1 VAFASAATPNRLGDG
16 RQINRKRPIGHDAGI
31 MTNPTAPIFLIGY
44 RGTGKT
50 TVSRLLAGRLGFE
63 SIDADDQ
70 IERRAGK
77 TIAAIFADDGEAAF
91 RDLEATVMTELCR
104 RTQLVVAPGGGAVLR
119 EATRDAMR
127 AAGPVVW
134 LTASVD
140 TISARLAAD
149 AATGDRRPNLT
160 AEGGRAEIDAV
171 LAERT
176 PIYRACATF
185 VVDTE
190 GKSPAEVA
198 DEIIARLPDQRE

>member
-1 VAFASAATPNRLGDG
+1 MP
-16 RQINRKRPIGHDAGI
+16 
-31 MTNPTAPIFLIGY
+31 NPTAPIFLIGY

-50 TVSRLLAGRLGFE
+50 TVGRLLAERLNCK
-63 SIDADDQ
+63 SIDADDE

-77 TIAAIFADDGEAAF
+77 SIAAIFADDGEAAF
-91 RDLEATVMTELCR
+91 RDLEAAVMAQLCQ
-104 RTQLVVAPGGGAVLR
+104 RTQLIVAPGGGAVLR

-140 TISARLAAD
+140 AIVSRLAED
-149 AATGDRRPNLT
+149 AVTGSRRPNLT
-160 AEGGRAEIDAV
+160 AAGGRAEIEAV
-171 LAERT
+171 LAART

-190 GKSPAEVA
+190 GKSPAAVA
-198 DEIIARLPDQRE
+198 DEIIARLPDPRE

>member
-1 VAFASAATPNRLGDG
+1 
-16 RQINRKRPIGHDAGI
+16 

-44 RGTGKT
+44 RGTGKS
-50 TVSRLLAGRLGFE
+50 TVGRLLAERLDCE
-63 SIDADDQ
+63 SIDADDE

-77 TIAAIFADDGEAAF
+77 TIAAIFAADGEAAF
-91 RDLEATVMTELCR
+91 RDLEAVVMVDLCR
-104 RTQLVVAPGGGAVLR
+104 RTQLVIAPGGGAVLR
-119 EATRDAMR
+119 EATRDAMQ

-134 LTASVD
+134 LTAPID
-140 TISARLAAD
+140 TLAARLAAD
-149 AATGDRRPNLT
+149 TAAGDRRPNLT
-160 AEGGRAEIDAV
+160 AAGGRAEIEAV
-171 LAERT
+171 LAVRT

>member
-1 VAFASAATPNRLGDG
+1 MS
-16 RQINRKRPIGHDAGI
+16 
-31 MTNPTAPIFLIGY
+31 TAPIFLIGY

-50 TVSRLLAGRLGFE
+50 TVGRLVAARLGIE
-63 SIDADDQ
+63 AIDADDE

-77 TIAAIFADDGEAAF
+77 TIAAIFADDGEVAF
-91 RDLEATVMTELCR
+91 RDLEAAAVADLCR

-127 AAGPVVW
+127 AAGPIVW

-140 TISARLAAD
+140 TIAGRLAAD
-149 AATGDRRPNLT
+149 AATGSRRPDLT
-160 AEGGRAEIDAV
+160 AAGGRAEIV
-171 LAERT
+171 VLLAERT
-176 PIYRACATF
+176 PIYRACATL

-190 GKSPAEVA
+190 GKTPAEVA

>member
-1 VAFASAATPNRLGDG
+1 MTTP
-16 RQINRKRPIGHDAGI
+16 I
-31 MTNPTAPIFLIGY
+31 APIFLIGY

-50 TVSRLLAGRLGFE
+50 TVGRLVAARLGWE
-63 SIDADDQ
+63 LIDADEA

-77 TIAAIFADDGEAAF
+77 SIAAIFADDGEAAF
-91 RDLEATVMTELCR
+91 RDLEATVLADLCR
-104 RTQLVVAPGGGAVLR
+104 RTQIVVAPGGGAVLR

-127 AAGPVVW
+127 AAGPIVW

-140 TISARLAAD
+140 TIAERLAAD
-149 AATGDRRPNLT
+149 TSTGNHRPNLT
-160 AEGGRAEIDAV
+160 AAGGRAEIVAL

-190 GKSPAEVA
+190 GKTPSDVA
-198 DEIIARLPDQRE
+198 DEIIACLPDQRE

>member
-1 VAFASAATPNRLGDG
+1 MR
-16 RQINRKRPIGHDAGI
+16 
-31 MTNPTAPIFLIGY
+31 PIFLIGY

-50 TVSRLLAGRLGFE
+50 TVGRLVAERLGCE
-63 SIDADDQ
+63 SIDADDE

-77 TIAAIFADDGEAAF
+77 SVAAIFADDGEAVF
-91 RDLEATVMTELCR
+91 RDLEAQVVADLSR
-104 RTQLVVAPGGGAVLR
+104 RTKLVVAPGGGAVLR
-119 EATRDAMR
+119 HTTRDAMR

-140 TISARLAAD
+140 TIAARLAAD
-149 AATGDRRPNLT
+149 AATGNRRPNLT
-160 AEGGRAEIDAV
+160 ASGGRAEIEAL

-176 PIYRACATF
+176 PIYRACATV

-198 DEIIARLPDQRE
+198 DDVIARLPVQRE